1 MKLPRPELWAELSPL
16 LHELLD
22 LSASAQQVRLA
33 ALRQQNPG
41 LAEELAALL
50 SEARAAHSN
59 GFLANARAHAH
70 AHAGYRR

>member
-16 LHELLD
+16 LDELLD

-50 SEARAAHSN
+50 SEARCAFEWVF
-59 GFLANARAHAH
+59 GKRPRPRPRW
-70 AHAGYRR
+70 YRR